1 MIKKLRST
9 LTAALLMAAT
19 PALAEDVTLDDFAW
33 LAGQWIDVRDDG
45 TTIEVNWVPPIGP
58 VLIGT
63 WQLLMGDE
71 LVAYETLR
79 ILETEAGFSYHF
91 ELYERDTNFEAPRTT
106 RLPLVSVEDGK
117 AVFGGQFFGQGPEV
131 VLTIEVTPAGE
142 LFGWVVIAGAAEG
155 EKMIRYRAARTED

>member
-45 TTIEVNWVPPIGP
+45 TTIEVNWVP
-58 VLIGT
+58 
-63 WQLLMGDE
+63 LLMGDE

>member
-9 LTAALLMAAT
+9 LAIALLVAAT
-19 PALAEDVTLDDFAW
+19 PALAEDVTLEDFAW
-33 LAGQWIDVRDDG
+33 LAGQWIEVRDDG
-45 TTIEVNWVPPIGP
+45 TTIEVIWAPPIGP
-58 VLIGT
+58 MLIGT
-63 WQLLMGDE
+63 WQLLRGDD

-79 ILETEAGFSYHF
+79 ILETEAGFSYRS
-91 ELYERDTNFEAPRTT
+91 ELYERDSNFETPLTNRV
-106 RLPLVSVEDGK
+106 RLVSVEDAK

-142 LFGWVVIAGAAEG
+142 LFSWAVIAGAAEG